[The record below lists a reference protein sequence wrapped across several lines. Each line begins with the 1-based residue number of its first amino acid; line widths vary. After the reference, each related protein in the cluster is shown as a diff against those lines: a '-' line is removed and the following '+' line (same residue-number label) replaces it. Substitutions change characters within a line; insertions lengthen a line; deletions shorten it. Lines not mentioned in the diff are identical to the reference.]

1 MKCSICGGDINYG
14 ERTCP
19 YCGNRIK
26 WETEETPAPVHE
38 TEDAPG
44 RNVKFCTWCGA
55 QIDPVTNRC
64 VSCGRESVI
73 HGMNESVQSVDRNA
87 SQHTEFCTWCG
98 ARIDPV
104 THRCVSCGRVSNL
117 KHESFSDGIKEQSTP
132 HAETRSS
139 SPASS
144 TVQQSEAGQDSR
156 KQRQNVRYSKGVRPV
171 RAAGKIVKGAASAIP
186 SGGGKKKN
194 KKKNNKDKRG
204 SVKSVVLIV
213 IGMMALFALT
223 FVVFFNLLGGSLNEP
238 EETVS
243 PSATMEGKET
253 ADPEWTPYISETQ
266 KPSPT
271 KTPAKPSKTT
281 APQKTKEPVRT
292 SEPAPKP
299 TPEPQRTEEAKQPE
313 EENKTGSDNSEQ
325 TVVDEQKADET

>member
-26 WETEETPAPVHE
+26 WETEEKPVQEHE
-38 TEDAPG
+38 IEETPG
-44 RNVKFCTWCGA
+44 RSVKYCTWCGA

-73 HGMNESVQSVDRNA
+73 HDVNEDRNDHI
-87 SQHTEFCTWCG
+87 SQHAEYCTWCG

-104 THRCVSCGRVSNL
+104 THRCVSCGRISGL
-117 KHESFSDGIKEQSTP
+117 HHDSFSDEKKEQSAP
-132 HAETRSS
+132 RAETVRSTAPGKVGYS
-139 SPASS
+139 DK
-144 TVQQSEAGQDSR
+144 GQNNKR
-156 KQRQNVRYSKGVRPV
+156 QRYTKNIRPV
-171 RAAGKIVKGAASAIP
+171 KTAGKMVRGAASAIP

-194 KKKNNKDKRG
+194 KKKNGKDKRG
-204 SVKSVVLIV
+204 SMKSVVLIV

-223 FVVFFNLLGGSLNEP
+223 FVVFFNLLGSSLEEP

-243 PSATMEGKET
+243 PAATMEGKET
-253 ADPEWTPYISETQ
+253 ADPNWTPYISETQ
-266 KPSPT
+266 KPSHT
-271 KTPAKPSKTT
+271 KTPEKPAKTK
-281 APQKTKEPVRT
+281 APQKTKEPMRT
-292 SEPAPKP
+292 SEPEP
-299 TPEPQRTEEAKQPE
+299 TPEPQRTEEVKQPE